1 MIALKAGRGETAA
14 LGALGGPATST
25 TGEGEEASLTAW
37 PYCRVRSV
45 WAIVSASICCCADG
59 VSLAACRAAILAP
72 TIFSLAWAA
81 SCWRV
86 RVETKSDLKSAID
99 WSATVRA

>member
-45 WAIVSASICCCADG
+45 WAMVSASICCRADG
-59 VSLAACRAAILAP
+59 VSLACRAVIFAP
-72 TIFSLAWAA
+72 TVVSLAWAA
-81 SCWRV
+81 ACWRV
-86 RVETKSDLKSAID
+86 RVETKSALKSAID